1 VENVKKEKKSVDVTI
16 VGVVVMRSRHQH
28 IRGRRR

>member
-1 VENVKKEKKSVDVTI
+1 VENVKKEKNVDVTI

-28 IRGRRR
+28 IRERRR